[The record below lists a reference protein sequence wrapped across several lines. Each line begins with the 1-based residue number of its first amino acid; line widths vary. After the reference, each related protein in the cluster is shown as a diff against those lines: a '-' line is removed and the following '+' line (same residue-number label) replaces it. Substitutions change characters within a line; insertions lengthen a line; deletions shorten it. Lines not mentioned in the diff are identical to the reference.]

1 MSISSSDTD
10 KIAQRLGEV
19 HSVLLLARERSKDV
33 SPEAKTH
40 LVDLLALALKVVE
53 ELQIEISKKKG
64 SNPRPPE

>member
-19 HSVLLLARERSKDV
+19 HSVLLLASERSKDV
-33 SPEAKTH
+33 SPEAKIH
-40 LVDLLALALKVVE
+40 LADLLALALKVVE